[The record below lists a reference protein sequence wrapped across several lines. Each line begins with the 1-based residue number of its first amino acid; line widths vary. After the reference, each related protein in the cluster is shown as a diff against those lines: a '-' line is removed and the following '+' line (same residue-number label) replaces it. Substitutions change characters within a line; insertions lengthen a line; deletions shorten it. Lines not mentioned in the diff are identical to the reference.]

1 MEQFRHKHK
10 ETAFLKICQLNQ
22 NRNHSLPVAIHI
34 KKTLSIS
41 LLILV
46 SFGAFSQEKISRKE
60 RKKQLHEA
68 QASRLFIDGQRFLI
82 QEDFD
87 RAYFYFQKAK
97 ELSPEQP
104 AINFKIAEILLRANQ
119 VDKALE
125 FGMRAVELD
134 PDNKY
139 YNLVMAEVY
148 SKKGEPK
155 KAAVIL
161 EKLMAN
167 SGENQNYILDL
178 ASLYLA
184 AGDFEKALEA
194 LTAAEE
200 YYGMASQI
208 TTQKQRIYLRKNDL
222 SSAIAE
228 GEKLIDSQPGN
239 SQFVISLVEIL
250 FNNGKTDQA
259 IQHVEKSLRAY
270 PNQPDLQMAVY
281 ALYKDKGEID
291 KAEESIKAAFANPD
305 LEAQVK
311 AQAIAG
317 ILQETKS
324 ARRDALLEHLTGSM
338 LTNHSNDADI
348 LTVLGDK
355 KLFEGDREG
364 ALELYKKSIRINPSN
379 AQVLQGVITTMFES
393 GKDFGEIEQ
402 LTSTAV
408 EEFPERPEFWF
419 FDGTAKLALK
429 KGPEA
434 ESSLNKA
441 LEVNKGK
448 NPQLDLLV
456 NGQLGDAYHL
466 TGATEKAFEAYE
478 AVLKE
483 RPDDEHVL
491 NNYAYYLSL
500 AKKDLEKAKTM
511 SSQLVKR
518 FPKNATYL
526 DTHAWVL
533 FQLKDYEGA
542 KKYMELALEYEE
554 SPSGVMLEHYGDIL
568 FHLGNSNEAIA
579 YWKKA
584 EGGEDTSEFL
594 LKKIKDKKY
603 YD

>member
-1 MEQFRHKHK
+1 MIKSI
-10 ETAFLKICQLNQ
+10 KIPFIITLLLLL
-22 NRNHSLPVAIHI
+22 SL
-34 KKTLSIS
+34 S
-41 LLILV
+41 
-46 SFGAFSQEKISRKE
+46 GFSQEKLSKKE
-60 RKKQLHEA
+60 RKKQLNEA
-68 QASRLFIDGQRFLI
+68 QASRLFIEGQRFLM

-97 ELSPEQP
+97 EFSPDQP

-125 FGMRAVELD
+125 YGMKAVELD

-139 YNLVMAEVY
+139 YNLVMAEVF
-148 SKKGEPK
+148 SKKGKPK
-155 KAAVIL
+155 KAAEIL

-167 SGENQNYILDL
+167 SEENQNYILDL

-184 AGDFEKALEA
+184 AGDFDKALDA

-200 YYGMASQI
+200 YYGMAAQI

-222 SSAIAE
+222 NSAIAE
-228 GEKLIDSQPGN
+228 GEKLIASQPGN
-239 SQFVISLVEIL
+239 SQFVINLVEIL

-259 IQHVEKSLRAY
+259 IDHVEKSLAAY

-281 ALYKDKGEID
+281 ALYKDKGEVE

-311 AQAIAG
+311 AQAFAG

-324 ARRDALLEHLTGSM
+324 TRRDALLENLSSSM
-338 LTNHSNDADI
+338 IENHPNDADV
-348 LTVLGDK
+348 LTVLGDQ
-355 KLFEGDREG
+355 KLFNGDREG
-364 ALELYKKSIRINPSN
+364 ALELYRKSISINPANS
-379 AQVLQGVITTMFES
+379 QVLQGVITTMFEL
-393 GKDFGEIEQ
+393 GKDFSEIEE

-408 EEFPERPEFWF
+408 DEFPEKPEFWF

-429 KGPEA
+429 KGTEA
-434 ESSLNKA
+434 ETSLNKA
-441 LEVNKGK
+441 LEVNAGK
-448 NPQLDLLV
+448 NPQIDLLV

-466 TGATEKAFEAYE
+466 TGKTEKAFEAYD
-478 AVLKE
+478 AVLKVK
-483 RPDDEHVL
+483 PDDEHVL

-500 AKKDLEKAKTM
+500 AKKDLEKAKKM
-511 SSQLVKR
+511 SEQLVKR

-568 FHLGNSNEAIA
+568 FLLGNSNEAIA

-584 EGGEDTSEFL
+584 EGGEETSEFL